1 MPYTIYVVE
10 DHPVMR
16 EAYAS
21 VFDLE
26 DDLDLVGSAG
36 SAEEA
41 FEALTGNDDP
51 PCDLVVTDYRLPGM
65 TGADLVRH
73 LRARFPTLCAL
84 VVSGY
89 EDEAFAREAR
99 DAGAAAFLRKRDL
112 IRTLVPTI
120 HDVLDP
126 RATV

>member
-1 MPYTIYVVE
+1 MSYTIYVVE
-10 DHPVMR
+10 DHAVMR

-21 VFDLE
+21 VFALE
-26 DDLDLVGSAG
+26 DDLDLIGSAG

-41 FEALTGNDDP
+41 FEALVGNGDP

-65 TGADLVRH
+65 TGADLVRR

-112 IRTLVPTI
+112 IQTLVPTI
-120 HDVLDP
+120 HDVLNS
-126 RATV
+126 RVAV